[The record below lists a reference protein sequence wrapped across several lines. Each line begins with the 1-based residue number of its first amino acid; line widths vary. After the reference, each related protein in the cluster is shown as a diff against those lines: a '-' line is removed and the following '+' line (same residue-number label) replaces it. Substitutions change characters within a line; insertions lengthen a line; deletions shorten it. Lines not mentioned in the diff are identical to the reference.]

1 MSLVIGLLGWLF
13 LIIVTT
19 DFLITTVGTNDSS
32 PIAIRV
38 ARTAFR
44 LFRRLPDTDIKHKII
59 GPLVV
64 ATVATWWILSVNL
77 SWAMIFY
84 GITGSVVDQSS
95 GLPASPVG
103 FISHVGHLLSTV
115 GGGTTS
121 PATSTISLLGVVVG
135 VNGMVV
141 LTLGVSFVM
150 ATTQTVVHGR
160 KLLLYLHASQDD
172 NLMLLKDLAGLTAQ
186 LNAAPFALFFSHQD
200 PEMRVP
206 ERLTE
211 VFAHRL
217 DDAETDWAHL
227 ARALP
232 YFRQY
237 SGPDVSSKLQEWLR
251 DFSARHMP

>member
-1 MSLVIGLLGWLF
+1 MSLVIGLLGWIF
-13 LIIVTT
+13 LIIIMT

-38 ARTAFR
+38 ARSAFR
-44 LFRRLPDTDIKHKII
+44 LFRQLPDTDTKHKII

-84 GITGSVVDQSS
+84 GITGAVVDQSS

-103 FISHVGHLLSTV
+103 LVSHVGHLLSTV

-121 PATSTISLLGVVVG
+121 PATSNISLLGVVVG

-141 LTLGVSFVM
+141 LTLGVSFIM
-150 ATTQTVVHGR
+150 TTTQTVVHGR
-160 KLLLYLHASQDD
+160 KLLLYLQAGKND
-172 NLMLLKDLAGLTAQ
+172 NLMFLKDLAGLTAE

-200 PEMRVP
+200 PQMRVP
-206 ERLTE
+206 ERLTK
-211 VFAHRL
+211 VFDSRL
-217 DDAETDWAHL
+217 DDSTTDWAHL

-237 SGPDVSSKLQEWLR
+237 PGSDVSSRLQGWLR
-251 DFSARHMP
+251 GFSASRIS